1 MSNTEKQEVKKNT
14 DIGGMFRDTVILLVI
29 TLVAGLLLGLVY
41 QVTKEPIA
49 VQKDKAKQEACKA
62 VFADAASFSEI
73 ELIQP
78 DAQEWAAAGFAQ
90 ETIDEV
96 MEAQDA
102 SGAVLGYVI
111 TVTTKEGYGGDIRFT
126 VGIAKNG
133 TVNGIAILEIAETA
147 GLGMRAEEVLAPQFA
162 DKNVEEFEY
171 SKSGASADYQ
181 IDAISGATITTNAV
195 TNGVNAGLYYFQTTL
210 PADSPGN

>member
-1 MSNTEKQEVKKNT
+1 MSEAANQEVKKSS
-14 DIGGMFRDTVILLVI
+14 DIGGMFKDTAILLVI

-41 QVTKEPIA
+41 QITKEPIA
-49 VQKDKAKQEACKA
+49 LQKEKAKQEACME
-62 VFADAASFSEI
+62 VFADAASFAEM
-73 ELIQP
+73 EVMQP
-78 DAQEWAAAGFAQ
+78 DAQEWAAAGFSQ

-126 VGIAKNG
+126 VGITKDG

-162 DKNVEEFEY
+162 DKNVEQFEY
-171 SKSGASADYQ
+171 TKSGAVSDSQ

-195 TNGVNAGLYYFQTTL
+195 TNGVNAGLYYFQTKL
-210 PADSPGN
+210 QGI

>member
-1 MSNTEKQEVKKNT
+1 MSEAANQEVKKSS
-14 DIGGMFRDTVILLVI
+14 DIGGMFKDTVILLVI

-41 QVTKEPIA
+41 QITKEPIA
-49 VQKDKAKQEACKA
+49 VQKEKAKQEACKE
-62 VFADAASFSEI
+62 VFADAASFVEV
-73 ELIQP
+73 EAVQP

-90 ETIDEV
+90 EKIDEV

-126 VGIAKNG
+126 VGITKDG

-162 DKNVEEFEY
+162 NKSVERFEY
-171 SKSGASADYQ
+171 TKSGAVSDSQ

-195 TNGVNAGLYYFQTTL
+195 TNGVNAGLYYFQTKL
-210 PADSPGN
+210 QDV

>member
-1 MSNTEKQEVKKNT
+1 MSEATNQEVKKSP
-14 DIGGMFRDTVILLVI
+14 DIGGMFKDTAILLVI

-41 QVTKEPIA
+41 QITKEPIA
-49 VQKDKAKQEACKA
+49 LQKEKAKQEACME
-62 VFADAASFSEI
+62 VFADAVSFAEV
-73 ELIQP
+73 EAVQP
-78 DAQEWAAAGFAQ
+78 EAQEWAAAGFAQ

-96 MEAQDA
+96 MEAQDS

-126 VGIAKNG
+126 VGITKDG

-147 GLGMRAEEVLAPQFA
+147 GLGMRAEEVLSPQFA
-162 DKNVEEFEY
+162 DKTVERFEY
-171 SKSGASADYQ
+171 TKSGAVSDSQ

-195 TNGVNAGLYYFQTTL
+195 TNGVNAGLYYFQTKL
-210 PADSPGN
+210 QGI

>member
-1 MSNTEKQEVKKNT
+1 MSEAANQEIKKSS
-14 DIGGMFRDTVILLVI
+14 DIGGMFKDTGILLVI

-41 QVTKEPIA
+41 QITKEPIA
-49 VQKDKAKQEACKA
+49 LQKEKAKQEACME
-62 VFADAASFSEI
+62 VFADASSFAEV
-73 ELIQP
+73 EAVQP
-78 DAQEWAAAGFAQ
+78 DVQEWAAAGFSQ

-126 VGIAKNG
+126 VGITKDG

-147 GLGMRAEEVLAPQFA
+147 GLGMRAEEVLVPQFA
-162 DKNVEEFEY
+162 NKKVEQFEY
-171 SKSGASADYQ
+171 TKSGAISDSQ

-195 TNGVNAGLYYFQTTL
+195 TNGVNAGLYYFQTKL
-210 PADSPGN
+210 QGI

>member
-1 MSNTEKQEVKKNT
+1 MSEAVNQEVKKSS
-14 DIGGMFRDTVILLVI
+14 DIGGMFKDTGILLVI

-41 QVTKEPIA
+41 QITKEPIA
-49 VQKDKAKQEACKA
+49 IQKEKAKQEACME
-62 VFADAASFSEI
+62 VFADASSFAEM
-73 ELIQP
+73 EVMQP
-78 DAQEWAAAGFAQ
+78 DAQEWTAAGFSQ

-126 VGIAKNG
+126 VGITKDG

-162 DKNVEEFEY
+162 DKSVEQFEY
-171 SKSGASADYQ
+171 TKSGAVSDSQ

-195 TNGVNAGLYYFQTTL
+195 TNGVNAGLYYFQTKL
-210 PADSPGN
+210 QGI